1 MNPID
6 ITVISV
12 LFSIL
17 SLIIYLAVRTELN
30 KMYLKNLE
38 KKFEYHI
45 RKLYKRIV
53 RLEKVV
59 FNINNNFNSIKT
71 SSLNEKLNVCNNK
84 RDTINSEK
92 NKE

>member
-1 MNPID
+1 
-6 ITVISV
+6 
-12 LFSIL
+12 
-17 SLIIYLAVRTELN
+17 
-30 KMYLKNLE
+30 MYLKNLE